1 MKMARKQDAWSEAC
15 QAMQVH
21 GDLGPLAK
29 LISGSSPI
37 PPWVRE
43 YLGGMLDP
51 SADQTS
57 DRLEFR
63 RSPEAKINQDKLA
76 VAVAVHDRIRAGE
89 PRKKA
94 IGKVGE
100 DFEVSRS
107 YVEDA
112 LAHEEKLAE
121 NLPPLKY
128 FWDFA
133 RSTQATFSAHRTGPR
148 KKRNESTK
156 T

>member
-1 MKMARKQDAWSEAC
+1 MAPQRDAWSEAC
-15 QAMQVH
+15 QTMQVH

-29 LISGSSPI
+29 LISGTSPI

-43 YLGGMLDP
+43 YLGRMLDP
-51 SADQTS
+51 TIDSKTF
-57 DRLEFR
+57 DRLVFH
-63 RSPEAKINQDKLA
+63 RSSEAKINQDKLA

-100 DFEVSRS
+100 DFGVSRS

-112 LAHEEKLAE
+112 IAHEEKLAE
-121 NLPPLKY
+121 KLPPLKY

-133 RSTQATFSAHRTGPR
+133 RSTQATFSPHRTGPR
-148 KKRNESTK
+148 KKPQSTK